1 MFLLG
6 VWLLTGSCLY
16 PIRGNT
22 SVDESYEW
30 DSSDARVDVDVL
42 EAPRLGEDGGGGRD
56 QAAGLQD
63 QQQKGERCDG
73 VLWMLHVS
81 S

>member
-1 MFLLG
+1 MSARCLP
-6 VWLLTGSCLY
+6 LTGSCVY

-42 EAPRLGEDGGGGRD
+42 EAPRFDQFHGGGGRD
-56 QAAGLQD
+56 QATGLQD
-63 QQQKGERCDG
+63 QQQKGERCNG

-81 S
+81 P